1 MAARR
6 KRVIKK
12 HTVRAHMQVLEF
24 TRAGSAMD
32 FEIFADREKLGTI
45 TIGRGSLTWRG
56 KKRKHFRTFS
66 WTDFAKLM
74 DEETYEK
81 P

>member
-1 MAARR
+1 MAARK
-6 KRVIKK
+6 KRTIKK

-56 KKRKHFRTFS
+56 KSRKSVKTFTWS
-66 WTDFAKLM
+66 DFARLM
-74 DEETYEK
+74 DEQAYE
-81 P
+81 

>member
-1 MAARR
+1 MT
-6 KRVIKK
+6 KKKPSLKK

-32 FEIFADREKLGTI
+32 IEIFASGEKLGTI

-56 KKRKHFRTFS
+56 KSRKSVKTFS
-66 WTDFAKLM
+66 WSDFARLM
-74 DEETYEK
+74 DEQAYE
-81 P
+81 